1 MSKKAINQNTNYD
14 LQLINLIESNFLFNE
29 KPINRLNNTHI
40 ALNKESVD
48 KKKQLAQ
55 LKAEIDSIENCS
67 LKNSSSNLILG
78 DGNIDSLVML
88 IGEAPGIE
96 EEKSGTAFM
105 GEDGELLK
113 KMLTAINIKKEN
125 IYSTYAVNFR
135 TPEDRKPT
143 SVEIKR
149 CSFYLQK
156 HISIIKPKIIILMGS
171 TAMEALTGL
180 NSKISIE
187 RGKWKET
194 IVKNTNYNVIITF
207 NPSYLLR
214 VPENKKYSWEDLKKI
229 RKKIDELNLK
239 I

>member
-149 CSFYLQK
+149 YSFYLQK
-156 HISIIKPKIIILMGS
+156 HISIIKP
-171 TAMEALTGL
+171 
-180 NSKISIE
+180 
-187 RGKWKET
+187 
-194 IVKNTNYNVIITF
+194 
-207 NPSYLLR
+207 
-214 VPENKKYSWEDLKKI
+214 
-229 RKKIDELNLK
+229 
-239 I
+239 